1 MGDSGRHARQLES
14 LAALLLKHLKCRVF
28 CCVVHVRNRAL
39 ASRRTGILESFAPR
53 CPASAHH
60 YSRSLLLLLLP
71 ACLSSCVLACWF
83 VSGSLRSFIFSVFI
97 GLQADQGWYGETG
110 RGPKWS
116 IAEWQ
121 RQTVAGLSPHTDR
134 LTEPPHKLSRWPS
147 GKPLPT
153 PWPPPLPPLAFF
165 MACQFCPLAWRASV
179 AIGLCPAFGR
189 GRSLTTCTHVYIYI
203 YIHACVHLS
212 IQPRPP

>member
-1 MGDSGRHARQLES
+1 MKAWRSSFLSMLDRWHGGFGATR
-14 LAALLLKHLKCRVF
+14 AATGVAGSFVVKHLKCRVF

-39 ASRRTGILESFAPR
+39 ASRRTGILASFAPR

-83 VSGSLRSFIFSVFI
+83 VSGSLRSFLFSGFI

-134 LTEPPHKLSRWPS
+134 
-147 GKPLPT
+147 
-153 PWPPPLPPLAFF
+153 
-165 MACQFCPLAWRASV
+165 
-179 AIGLCPAFGR
+179 
-189 GRSLTTCTHVYIYI
+189 
-203 YIHACVHLS
+203 
-212 IQPRPP
+212 